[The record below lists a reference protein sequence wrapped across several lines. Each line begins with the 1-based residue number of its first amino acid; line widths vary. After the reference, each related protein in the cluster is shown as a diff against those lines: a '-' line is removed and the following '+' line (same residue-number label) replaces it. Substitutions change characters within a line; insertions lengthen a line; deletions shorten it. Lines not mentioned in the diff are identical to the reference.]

1 MATGRLTIAA
11 LNGLEGWLWD
21 EKICGLGARKQRR
34 GIFFY
39 VRARHNG
46 RQIMHS
52 IGRFGS
58 PWTVETAR
66 AKALELLGTL
76 ASGTDPFTQPL
87 AGETFGAEIERYLA
101 RKKTTLKPRS
111 FTEEQRYLRKHAA
124 PLHKL
129 SLSDIDRRAIAVLL
143 GQREAA
149 CGPIAR
155 NRLRSSLSAFFAW
168 AIAEGLCEQSPVT
181 GTAKADA
188 GKSRD
193 RVLTHEEMRKLWR
206 GLGDGRYAD
215 VVRLLLLTGQRRT
228 EIGELTWSEV
238 DFDRRLIVLAPDRT
252 TNSRHHELPLSS
264 QALAILQRQPK
275 RTEFLFSKHMGWAA
289 AKARLDARLGIAPW
303 RLHDCRRSCA
313 TGMAELG
320 IQPHIIEAVLNHV
333 SGHKGGVAG
342 IYNRARYAD
351 AMREALQSWADHVEA
366 LIVGPRKRPVPTGL
380 MERAFAV
387 ARGGKIV
394 PEEDLANLAR
404 QIAPLKQV

>member
-1 MATGRLTIAA
+1 VATGRITIAS
-11 LNGLEGWLWD
+11 LNGLQGWLWD

-76 ASGTDPFTQPL
+76 ASGTDPFTQSS

-111 FTEEQRYLRKHAA
+111 FVEEQRYLRKHAA

-155 NRLRSSLSAFFAW
+155 NRLRASLSSFWTW

-193 RVLTHEEMRKLWR
+193 RVLSPEELRKLWR

-215 VVRLLLLTGQRRT
+215 IVRLLLLTGQRRT
-228 EIGELTWSEV
+228 EIGGLTWSEV
-238 DFDRRLIVLAPDRT
+238 DFDRKLIVLAPERT
-252 TNSRHHELPLSS
+252 KNSRHHEVPLSR
-264 QALAILQRQPK
+264 QVLAILQRQPK
-275 RTEFLFSKHMGWAA
+275 RTEFVFSKHMGWAA
-289 AKARLDARLGIAPW
+289 AKARLDARAGIAPW

-320 IQPHIIEAVLNHV
+320 VQPHIIEAVLNHV
-333 SGHKGGVAG
+333 SGHKAGVAG
-342 IYNRARYAD
+342 IYNRAKYEPE
-351 AMREALQSWADHVEA
+351 MRTALARWADH
-366 LIVGPRKRPVPTGL
+366 LD
-380 MERAFAV
+380 
-387 ARGGKIV
+387 KIT
-394 PEEDLANLAR
+394 A
-404 QIAPLKQV
+404 